1 MFQDED
7 CKDFRKKEKEKYPKS
22 PGEVVAIY
30 NPEKNVTKES
40 TINSLTSDLYE

>member
-7 CKDFRKKEKEKYPKS
+7 CKDFRKREKSKYPKS

-30 NPEKNVTKES
+30 NPEKNVTKERM
-40 TINSLTSDLYE
+40 TNFSLI